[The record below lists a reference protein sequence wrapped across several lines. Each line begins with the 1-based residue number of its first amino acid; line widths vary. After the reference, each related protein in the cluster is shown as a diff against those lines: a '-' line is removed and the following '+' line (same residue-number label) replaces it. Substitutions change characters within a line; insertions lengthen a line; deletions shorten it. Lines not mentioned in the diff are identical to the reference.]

1 MARNIMTKESLSRSL
16 RTIIFVLCVCAL
28 VYYWGQTRKVTVSLT
43 LRPEISAPA
52 EPVWV
57 DVSIRDAESQKTHAT
72 VSAAV
77 NAQSLTRQMV
87 QLRPGI
93 YEVVGQ
99 IKDKG
104 GVLHDVRQKLI
115 IPNDSA
121 EIDLFLRP

>member
-1 MARNIMTKESLSRSL
+1 MAQNTMTKESLIRSL
-16 RTIIFVLCVCAL
+16 RTIVFVLCICAL
-28 VYYWGQTRKVTVSLT
+28 VYYWGQTRKVSVSLT
-43 LRPEISAPA
+43 LRPEISTPA

-57 DVSIRDAESQKTHAT
+57 DFSIRDAESQKTHAT

-77 NAQSLTRQMV
+77 NAQSLTQQMV

-99 IKDKG
+99 IKDKDG
-104 GVLHDVRQKLI
+104 ALHNVRQNLI
-115 IPNDSA
+115 VPNDSA